1 MGINQRKAGAI
12 LSYIVL
18 AVNSVIGI
26 LYTPIMLRLMG
37 QSEYG
42 LYSLVA
48 SVIGYLTMFDLGLG
62 NAMIRYI
69 AKYKAI
75 GDKKS
80 EAKLNGMFF
89 VIYTIIGVIVLLIGL
104 VLSSQVELI
113 FSNSLT
119 GNEIQKAKI
128 LFTILTLN
136 LAVSFPLG
144 IFSSILTA
152 YEEFVFSKLI
162 TLGRTILMPVIM
174 IPMLLAGYRS
184 IGMVVV
190 ISVLNL
196 AGLLMNTWYC
206 LRKLE
211 INMALKGFDF
221 AILRDVAPYS
231 FYIFLNI
238 VVDKLYVNTDKFI
251 LGSVSGTIAVSVYAI
266 ALQLYEYYSMFST
279 SINGVF
285 LPKLTAIAAKD
296 RNADEELSEVFVRI
310 GRIQFIILSF
320 ILSGFILYGRTF
332 LNLWAGEGYSD
343 AYYISLLIMIPAIIP
358 LSQNIGI
365 LILQAKNMHRFRS
378 VVYILIAIVNVL
390 ISIPL
395 AKLYGGVGA
404 ALGTA
409 LANLAGQICTMNWYY
424 YKKVGI
430 NIPGYWKQIGR
441 LSILVLLIMT
451 TAGALDRYISG
462 ESWIILMG
470 QILIYCFLFTG
481 LMWKFGMNQYERG
494 LVRSIISR
502 VTGKGRSKVVYGDN

>member
-1 MGINQRKAGAI
+1 M
-12 LSYIVL
+12 
-18 AVNSVIGI
+18 
-26 LYTPIMLRLMG
+26 
-37 QSEYG
+37 
-42 LYSLVA
+42 
-48 SVIGYLTMFDLGLG
+48 
-62 NAMIRYI
+62 
-69 AKYKAI
+69 
-75 GDKKS
+75 
-80 EAKLNGMFF
+80 
-89 VIYTIIGVIVLLIGL
+89 
-104 VLSSQVELI
+104 
-113 FSNSLT
+113 
-119 GNEIQKAKI
+119 
-128 LFTILTLN
+128 
-136 LAVSFPLG
+136 
-144 IFSSILTA
+144 
-152 YEEFVFSKLI
+152 
-162 TLGRTILMPVIM
+162 
-174 IPMLLAGYRS
+174 
-184 IGMVVV
+184 
-190 ISVLNL
+190 
-196 AGLLMNTWYC
+196 
-206 LRKLE
+206 
-211 INMALKGFDF
+211 
-221 AILRDVAPYS
+221 
-231 FYIFLNI
+231 
-238 VVDKLYVNTDKFI
+238 
-251 LGSVSGTIAVSVYAI
+251 
-266 ALQLYEYYSMFST
+266 
-279 SINGVF
+279 
-285 LPKLTAIAAKD
+285 
-296 RNADEELSEVFVRI
+296 FVRI

-470 QILIYCFLFTG
+470 RILIYCLLFTG

-502 VTGKGRSKVVYGDN
+502 VTGKARSKVVYGDN